1 MTARLLCR
9 TGEFAGITREVGAAT
24 TLGRGSGNDV
34 VVPSPLVSTSHAR
47 IVRDDDGY
55 VLEDLGSSNGTR
67 LDGMDVRGRIRLESL
82 HVITLA
88 ESIDLIFSH
97 DQTAALEEWERAP
110 EAPPAA
116 PASQRPAGGGTEV
129 MDSSDWGELPELAAL
144 DQQAD
149 RGATQTPA
157 AAPVEPPTPPV
168 SPPGRGTEVID
179 GDGWGELPDLKPV
192 EESVEQPVEQ
202 PVEEVPFEHRPTE
215 IAPAPEPEPAP
226 SPAPEPTPEP
236 LPQLAVA
243 LPGRP
248 LMTFTLKEGDNVIG
262 RAASSDIRIDDPDHQ
277 VSRSHAVLRV
287 SSDAITLVDSGSAN
301 GTFVDG
307 ERIETAVLA
316 AGRSF
321 RLGPHLECTLILR

>member
-47 IVRDDDGY
+47 IVREDDGY

-67 LDGMDVRGRIRLESL
+67 LDGMDVRGRVRLESL

-97 DQTAALEEWERAP
+97 DQTAALEERERAP
-110 EAPPAA
+110 E
-116 PASQRPAGGGTEV
+116 
-129 MDSSDWGELPELAAL
+129 
-144 DQQAD
+144 
-149 RGATQTPA
+149 
-157 AAPVEPPTPPV
+157 
-168 SPPGRGTEVID
+168 
-179 GDGWGELPDLKPV
+179 
-192 EESVEQPVEQ
+192 
-202 PVEEVPFEHRPTE
+202 
-215 IAPAPEPEPAP
+215 PAPE
-226 SPAPEPTPEP
+226 PEP

-248 LMTFTLKEGDNVIG
+248 LMSFTLKEGDNVIG